1 MSQYFPKPYESFGG
15 YMKVKVYLW
24 NYITKTDIKNIS
36 YVDASSFA
44 LKINLTSLKLKS
56 IN

>member
-15 YMKVKVYLW
+15 YIKVKVYLW
-24 NYITKTDIKNIS
+24 NYITKTGITNIS
-36 YVDASSFA
+36 CVDASKFA
-44 LKINLTSLKLKS
+44 LKINLTSLKLKL